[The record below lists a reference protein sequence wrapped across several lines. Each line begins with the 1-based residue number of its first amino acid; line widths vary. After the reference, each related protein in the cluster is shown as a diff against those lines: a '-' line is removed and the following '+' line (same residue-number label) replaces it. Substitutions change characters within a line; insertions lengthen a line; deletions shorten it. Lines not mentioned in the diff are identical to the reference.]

1 MAAVW
6 SMDQVT
12 VPTLHCSQ
20 PMGNILRPSE
30 RRVLESNSSSVV
42 LSTFLIFFVLA
53 LCSLPSSKR
62 TMKKVLFSKRLTPTC
77 IVKANFLFSALIS
90 KTVGRYVH
98 STMRLTR
105 SKAGIRVKLL
115 HIIRRVSGKML
126 DNLNCA
132 F

>member
-62 TMKKVLFSKRLTPTC
+62 TMKKVLFSKRLTPAR

>member
-42 LSTFLIFFVLA
+42 LSTFLIFF
-53 LCSLPSSKR
+53 CFSSVFATIFKEDQ
-62 TMKKVLFSKRLTPTC
+62 KKVLFSKRLTPAR

>member
-42 LSTFLIFFVLA
+42 LSTFLIFFCFSSVFA
-53 LCSLPSSKR
+53 TIFKEDHEESSLQQAADSCPY
-62 TMKKVLFSKRLTPTC
+62 C
-77 IVKANFLFSALIS
+77 QGQFLI
-90 KTVGRYVH
+90 
-98 STMRLTR
+98 
-105 SKAGIRVKLL
+105 
-115 HIIRRVSGKML
+115 
-126 DNLNCA
+126 
-132 F
+132 